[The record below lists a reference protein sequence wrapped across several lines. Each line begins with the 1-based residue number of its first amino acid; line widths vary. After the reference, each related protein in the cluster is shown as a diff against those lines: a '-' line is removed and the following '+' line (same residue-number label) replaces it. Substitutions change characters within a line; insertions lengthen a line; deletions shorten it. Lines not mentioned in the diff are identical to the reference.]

1 MANAATPIRFK
12 ARLLRPAQP
21 PGADWCFFVL
31 PRAASER
38 LPSRSQVSVAGSLG
52 GAQFQAT
59 LEPDGKGGHWMKVA
73 ADLLSAAHAEAGAT
87 VAVQMA
93 PLAEEPEPEVP
104 EDLARALAGH
114 PQARATWD
122 DITPRARRDW
132 VQWVTSGKKAET
144 RTKRLAVACDKLA
157 SGQRRACCF
166 DRSGMYSK
174 ALSAPEPA
182 PGQGR

>member
-1 MANAATPIRFK
+1 MAAASDIRFK
-12 ARLLRPAQP
+12 ARVLRPAQP
-21 PGADWCFFVL
+21 AGADWCFFVL
-31 PRAASER
+31 PPAASKR
-38 LPSRSQVSVAGSLG
+38 LPSRSQVSVAGTL
-52 GAQFQAT
+52 ADAPFQAT
-59 LEPDGKGGHWMKVA
+59 LEPDGAGGHWMKVA
-73 ADLLSAAHAEAGAT
+73 APLLAAAGVGPGAT
-87 VAVQMA
+87 VALQMA

-104 EDLARALAGH
+104 ADLARALADH

-144 RTKRLAVACDKLA
+144 RIKRLAVACDKLA

-174 ALSAPEPA
+174 EFSAPQPA
-182 PGQGR
+182 ADQG